1 MQKLKWLLRFAL
13 LLFSAQFVYSQES
26 WDPAFSSL
34 DVIEQNVLKLQN
46 SNEILKNYNNDLK
59 ERLNDSETNVKILMQ
74 ISLQQSDL
82 LNQWETNWVLTQEIL
97 ATQST
102 KLESYEKLCNG
113 LKIGLPIA
121 ITVSIGIGILIGVMI
136 NANK

>member
-46 SNEILKNYNNDLK
+46 SNEILIRYNMSLS
-59 ERLNDSETNVKILMQ
+59 ERLNDSEGNVKILMQ
-74 ISLQQSDL
+74 ISLQQSEL
-82 LNQWETNWVLTQEIL
+82 LSQWEDNWTQTQEIL
-97 ATQST
+97 TIQSM